1 MRSSCAK
8 HFSSM
13 RGSPLLRTL
22 IVLAALLVTGL
33 ALSRLTAARPSPQ
46 ATAPKQE
53 TTSTP
58 EPATA
63 KTTFE
68 LILSGT
74 AKEITLD
81 AGAAAV
87 KKTDTAGPVSG
98 TLELSGESPVVSLR
112 VSWKDEAPGHRF
124 VMLRLEVPG
133 KDTLE
138 HVFTAPGE
146 IDDIW
151 EPLP

>member
-1 MRSSCAK
+1 
-8 HFSSM
+8 M

-33 ALSRLTAARPSPQ
+33 ALARLTAGRPSPQ
-46 ATAPKQE
+46 VTVSKQE
-53 TTSTP
+53 TTTP
-58 EPATA
+58 A
-63 KTTFE
+63 KSAAAKASFE

-74 AKEITLD
+74 AKEISLD
-81 AGAAAV
+81 GGAAPIT
-87 KKTDTAGPVSG
+87 KTDTAGPLTG
-98 TLELSGESPVVSLR
+98 TLEISGDSPVISLR
-112 VSWKDEAPGHRF
+112 VVWNEESPGHRF
-124 VMLRLEVPG
+124 AMLRLEMPG

-138 HVFTAPGE
+138 HVFSAPGE